1 MNEQITELMEI
12 QCKIAEKRIKI
23 LVISPHNLIRFS
35 ANARAET
42 SWMQIYGIDRNPM
55 ENGRETN

>member
-1 MNEQITELMEI
+1 MNEQITELMEM

-23 LVISPHNLIRFS
+23 VFISPHNLVRFS

-42 SWMQIYGIDRNPM
+42 SWMQIDGIDRTPM
-55 ENGRETN
+55 ENARETN